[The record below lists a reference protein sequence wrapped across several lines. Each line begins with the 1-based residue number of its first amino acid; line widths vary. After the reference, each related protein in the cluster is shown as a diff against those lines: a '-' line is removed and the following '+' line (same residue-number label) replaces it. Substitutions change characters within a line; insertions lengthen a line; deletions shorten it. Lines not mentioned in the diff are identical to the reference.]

1 MKFSCPSC
9 SAKYQI
15 SDEKVEGRT
24 VKMKCRKCG
33 TVIPIRADPSHRT
46 LAAAP
51 VVHAQSM
58 KPSQQSL
65 AARRGGLSAARL
77 PTIDAPAPPSVPTQ
91 PPPSEW
97 HAGIDG
103 SAVGPLTFQ
112 ELERHIMD
120 GSINAD
126 TFIWRDGMDGWKQ
139 VPDVPEVAPLLEAV
153 EMGGPPSMPA
163 VAKAQ
168 RKGGMV
174 LPAPTI
180 PKPSTPPKPSISAK
194 APGSSPLKGA
204 VPTPA
209 SPLKKM
215 AVSPVINE
223 LPQPNPIPSLQA
235 PADTSGDDVLPA
247 VTPEKSAKSS
257 SGPDH
262 EDEFAFPP
270 AAKPLAAKP
279 PAAEKTAPESGL
291 VSPALAG
298 TQATITEAPAPD
310 VSLQGE
316 GPYVANH
323 QPSYDSLIMQLQK
336 KRSSR
341 WAIPFTVVAALG
353 LGLTVGFV
361 LFGDQETKIIRQIV
375 EVPAQLSDAKQ
386 RKNELAEE
394 ASSAAGT
401 PEEAEG
407 ESPASPGQTGKS
419 PGAKA
424 GTSADAAASA
434 KEAEKVS
441 EGLKGLSG
449 LQGLGGPNS
458 GPSVSTGSSA
468 GGKPLESAQ
477 IQRVVSQYQ
486 TSVKRGCWQP
496 ALMSRDKDAPSSA
509 RVTVS
514 ITVSSSGSVTKA
526 TTGGDPKGY
535 SGLSNCI
542 SSKVRGW
549 TFPRS
554 SGTTTVNVPFVFAA
568 Q

>member
-1 MKFSCPSC
+1 
-9 SAKYQI
+9 
-15 SDEKVEGRT
+15 
-24 VKMKCRKCG
+24 MKCRKCG

-51 VVHAQSM
+51 VVHAQSL

-65 AARRGGLSAARL
+65 AAKRGGVSAARL

-112 ELERHIMD
+112 DLERRIMD

-153 EMGGPPSMPA
+153 EVGGPPSMPA

-180 PKPSTPPKPSISAK
+180 PKPSTPPQPSISAK
-194 APGSSPLKGA
+194 SPGASPLKGT
-204 VPTPA
+204 VPKPA
-209 SPLKKM
+209 SPLKQM

-223 LPQPNPIPSLQA
+223 APQPNPIPSLQA

-247 VTPEKSAKSS
+247 VTSQKSAQSL

-270 AAKPLAAKP
+270 AAEKP
-279 PAAEKTAPESGL
+279 APESGL

-336 KRSSR
+336 KRSNR

-361 LFGDQETKIIRQIV
+361 LFGDQETKIIRQVV
-375 EVPAQLSDAKQ
+375 EVPAELNEAKQ
-386 RKNELAEE
+386 RANDLTEE
-394 ASSAAGT
+394 DPSAAGT

-407 ESPASPGQTGKS
+407 ASLAAPGQTAKS
-419 PGAKA
+419 SGAKT
-424 GTSADAAASA
+424 GTSTSAASA

-449 LQGLGGPNS
+449 LQGLGGPSS
-458 GPSVSTGSSA
+458 GPSVSNGSSA

-514 ITVSSSGSVTKA
+514 ITVSSSGSVTRA
-526 TTGGDPKGY
+526 TTSGDPKGY

-549 TFPRS
+549 TFPSS